1 MVLILYGCRFKMWT
15 NIMADVEKQR
25 ERIRPLIAQYQK
37 GELTQFQLRHK
48 LEILGYTHEQINKI
62 LLN

>member
-1 MVLILYGCRFKMWT
+1 
-15 NIMADVEKQR
+15 MADVEKQR